1 MLIICNDF
9 TIDDKD
15 RISNRNF
22 HSKLPIV
29 VFQINSISL
38 TELEEYRETSIM
50 LMICSHFY
58 MAISCE
64 EIRITLQELQKI
76 RTFTMLSH
84 VSDLGF
90 IMVVSEEIYFKA
102 HTNNK
107 YISHKNNTAQYI
119 LYLLE
124 PTQIGI
130 FQCI

>member
-1 MLIICNDF
+1 M
-9 TIDDKD
+9 
-15 RISNRNF
+15 ISNRIV

-38 TELEEYRETSIM
+38 TESEEYRETSIM
-50 LMICSHFY
+50 LMICGHFY
-58 MAISCE
+58 MAISRE

-107 YISHKNNTAQYI
+107 YI
-119 LYLLE
+119 
-124 PTQIGI
+124 
-130 FQCI
+130 

>member
-29 VFQINSISL
+29 VLQINSISL

-50 LMICSHFY
+50 LMICGHFY

-64 EIRITLQELQKI
+64 EIRITL
-76 RTFTMLSH
+76 
-84 VSDLGF
+84 
-90 IMVVSEEIYFKA
+90 
-102 HTNNK
+102 
-107 YISHKNNTAQYI
+107 
-119 LYLLE
+119 
-124 PTQIGI
+124 
-130 FQCI
+130 